1 MRPAKPRTLDP
12 SYMLGTGFVLI
23 SLRRNRCGQHDD
35 QATWK
40 TNSGCKQ
47 EPVFIETWSSHQWHV
62 QQLLYELC
70 YLYHCLHGSGI
81 NSSSWK
87 WGSDRL
93 EPVNTQSTQHDFS
106 GWWNMKWRNMA
117 QHRLWHPRFP
127 ARQIPSISKRS
138 YKFCWTHVMSTCL
151 ADRRMKHY
159 SDSIINCFTNHQF
172 LELSKKKDPW

>member
-1 MRPAKPRTLDP
+1 MRPAKPRTLRP

-87 WGSDRL
+87 WGATVWNLWILNLPNMIFQVGGIWNGAIWLSI
-93 EPVNTQSTQHDFS
+93 DFDTPDFQLV
-106 GWWNMKWRNMA
+106 RY
-117 QHRLWHPRFP
+117 HRSQKGPTNFAELMWCP
-127 ARQIPSISKRS
+127 
-138 YKFCWTHVMSTCL
+138 L
-151 ADRRMKHY
+151 A
-159 SDSIINCFTNHQF
+159 
-172 LELSKKKDPW
+172 